1 MATGRAAACHH
12 VSQLVIAPE
21 AEEEQLFPPPNEV
34 PMFFAIL
41 PFAAAAMLFGSS
53 PFIAHACTRTPLARS
68 LSSRRHAKCG
78 PDLRSVLALEEFQ
91 LERSG
96 AVTHKFASNYVVVV
110 RVNEREYLHGR
121 ERELVGV
128 EREGEREGRTK
139 KANVVRQADHG
150 VHHSSVR
157 INNKERKAIN
167 GPLITMQL
175 RQTQSSLHSDPSH
188 HRREVGML
196 RFFAPGQ
203 VDR

>member
-53 PFIAHACTRTPLARS
+53 PFIAHACTRTRTPLARS

-96 AVTHKFASNYVVVV
+96 AVTHKFASNYVVV

-128 EREGEREGRTK
+128 ERERERGKNK
-139 KANVVRQADHG
+139 KGKRC
-150 VHHSSVR
+150 
-157 INNKERKAIN
+157 
-167 GPLITMQL
+167 
-175 RQTQSSLHSDPSH
+175 
-188 HRREVGML
+188 
-196 RFFAPGQ
+196 
-203 VDR
+203 

>member
-21 AEEEQLFPPPNEV
+21 AEEEQLFSPPNEV

-53 PFIAHACTRTPLARS
+53 PFIAHACTLAARS

-96 AVTHKFASNYVVVV
+96 AVTHKFASNYVVV

-128 EREGEREGRTK
+128 ERVGEREGRTK

>member
-1 MATGRAAACHH
+1 M
-12 VSQLVIAPE
+12 
-21 AEEEQLFPPPNEV
+21 
-34 PMFFAIL
+34 
-41 PFAAAAMLFGSS
+41 
-53 PFIAHACTRTPLARS
+53 
-68 LSSRRHAKCG
+68 
-78 PDLRSVLALEEFQ
+78 
-91 LERSG
+91 
-96 AVTHKFASNYVVVV
+96 
-110 RVNEREYLHGR
+110 NEREYLHGR